1 MWIMSSVE
9 VRNLIKKYGEFTAVN
24 DASFMAESGSLIS
37 ILGPSGCGKTTTL
50 RAIAGFEDVT
60 SGDILL
66 DGRSLANTPSWR
78 RNIGIVF
85 QSYALFPFMT
95 VGDNVGYGLKMRKV
109 PKDEVSRKVDDA
121 LKRVGLP
128 DSRSKYPRQL
138 SGGQRQR
145 VALARALIIEPDVML
160 LDEPLSALD
169 AKLRDEMRFE
179 LKRIQRQSGVTTL
192 LVTHDQEEAFTLSD
206 QIVVMNNAV
215 VKQVG
220 SPREIWDH
228 PNSAFVADFI
238 GVENILPAVRT
249 DNGVRLAG
257 SEFKTDIAGK
267 GPSQMMAG
275 FRSGDLQ
282 LVTSEGDVSDNQITG
297 EIIGEAY
304 TGESNVYQVQTG
316 LGSEPI
322 ILKTEKE
329 QKLTGNVKLHL
340 PPEKILI
347 LEQD

>member
-1 MWIMSSVE
+1 MPSIE
-9 VRNLIKKYGEFTAVN
+9 VRNLVKKYGAFTAVN
-24 DASFMAESGSLIS
+24 DASFKAESGTLTS

-50 RAIAGFEDVT
+50 RTIAGFEAAT
-60 SGDILL
+60 AGDILL
-66 DGRSLANTPSWR
+66 DDRSVAGTPAWR

-95 VGDNVGYGLKMRKV
+95 VADNVGYGLKMRKMA
-109 PKDEVSRKVDDA
+109 KDDIVRKTDDA

-128 DSRSKYPRQL
+128 DSQPKYPRQL

-179 LKRIQRQSGVTTL
+179 LKRIQKQSGVTTL

-220 SPREIWDH
+220 TPREIWDH
-228 PNSAFVADFI
+228 PNSSFVADFI
-238 GVENILPAVRT
+238 GVENIFPAEKT
-249 DNGVRLAG
+249 PNGIRVAGLEFGATSNGAGLA
-257 SEFKTDIAGK
+257 E
-267 GPSQMMAG
+267 MMAG

-282 LVTSEGDVSDNQITG
+282 LLDGADAPQGNQIAG

-304 TGESNVYQVQTG
+304 TGDSNVYQVHTN
-316 LGSEPI
+316 LGAEPI
-322 ILKTEKE
+322 ILKTEKD
-329 QKLTGNVKLHL
+329 QKLNGNVTLYL

-347 LEQD
+347 LERD

>member
-1 MWIMSSVE
+1 MSSVE
-9 VRNLIKKYGEFTAVN
+9 VRNLVKKYGDFTAVR
-24 DASFMAESGSLIS
+24 DASFRAETGSLIS

-50 RAIAGFEDVT
+50 RAIAGFETAT

-66 DGRSLANTPSWR
+66 DDKPVNDIPPWR

-95 VGDNVGYGLKMRKV
+95 VADNVGYGLKMRKM
-109 PKDEVSRKVDDA
+109 DRDQIARKTDDA
-121 LKRVGLP
+121 LNRVGLP
-128 DSRSKYPRQL
+128 DSHLKYPRQL

-145 VALARALIIEPDVML
+145 VALARALVIEPAVML

-220 SPREIWDH
+220 SPREIWDN
-228 PNSAFVADFI
+228 PNCAFVADFI
-238 GVENILPAVRT
+238 GIENILPAERT
-249 DNGVRLAG
+249 TNGVRIAGHDFAALFDAAPGTDIMAAFRSSDLELAG
-257 SEFKTDIAGK
+257 DEAG
-267 GPSQMMAG
+267 QFAG
-275 FRSGDLQ
+275 Q
-282 LVTSEGDVSDNQITG
+282 VV
-297 EIIGEAY
+297 GEAY
-304 TGESNVYQVQTG
+304 TGNYNVYQVQTG
-316 LGSEPI
+316 LSEAPI
-322 ILKTEKE
+322 ILKTGKS
-329 QKLTGNVKLHL
+329 QRLSGTINLKLA
-340 PPEKILI
+340 PDRIKIL
-347 LEQD
+347 ERD

>member
-1 MWIMSSVE
+1 MSSVE
-9 VRNLIKKYGEFTAVN
+9 VINLVKKYGDFTAVK
-24 DASFMAESGSLIS
+24 DASFKVETGNLIS

-50 RAIAGFEDVT
+50 RTIAGFEDVT
-60 SGDILL
+60 EGEILL
-66 DGRSLANTPSWR
+66 DGKSLIATPPWR

-95 VGDNVGYGLKMRKV
+95 VGDNVGYGLKMRNMA
-109 PKDEVSRKVDDA
+109 KDVIAHKTKDA
-121 LKRVGLP
+121 LERVGLP
-128 DSRSKYPRQL
+128 DSQSRFPSQL

-145 VALARALIIEPDVML
+145 VALARALVIEPDILL

-179 LKRIQRQSGVTTL
+179 LKRIQRESDVTTL

-238 GVENILPAVRT
+238 GVENILPIT
-249 DNGVRLAG
+249 KDSDGVRLSG
-257 SEFKTDIAGK
+257 SPFTIEN
-267 GPSQMMAG
+267 SQGVSENQMAG

-282 LVTSEGDVSDNQITG
+282 LVNDNDAIENRISG

-304 TGESNVYQVQTG
+304 TGDHNVYQVRTK
-316 LGSEPI
+316 LHENPI
-322 ILKTEKE
+322 ILKSEKD
-329 QKLTGNVKLHL
+329 QTLSGIVHLHL
-340 PPEKILI
+340 PPEKIMI
-347 LEQD
+347 LERD

>member
-1 MWIMSSVE
+1 MSSVE
-9 VRNLIKKYGEFTAVN
+9 VRNFTKNYGAFTAVN
-24 DASFMAESGSLIS
+24 NASFKVETGSLIS

-50 RAIAGFEDVT
+50 RTIAGFEDAT

-66 DGRSLANTPSWR
+66 DDRSVADTPAWR

-95 VGDNVGYGLKMRKV
+95 VADNVGYGLKMRKIA
-109 PKDEVSRKVDDA
+109 KDEIVRKTDDV

-128 DSRSKYPRQL
+128 DSPRKYPRQL

-145 VALARALIIEPDVML
+145 VALARALVIEPDIML

-179 LKRIQRQSGVTTL
+179 LKRIQKQSGITTL

-220 SPREIWDH
+220 TPHEIWDH

-238 GVENILPAVRT
+238 GVENILLADMTSSGIRVAGTEFIT
-249 DNGVRLAG
+249 DTN
-257 SEFKTDIAGK
+257 DITSA
-267 GPSQMMAG
+267 QMMAG

-282 LVTSEGDVSDNQITG
+282 LINSSATLEGNQIIG

-304 TGESNVYQVQTG
+304 TGGSNVYQVLTD
-316 LGSEPI
+316 LGAEPI
-322 ILKTEKE
+322 ILTTEKDL
-329 QKLTGNVKLHL
+329 KLSGNVRLHL
-340 PPEKILI
+340 PSDKILI
-347 LEQD
+347 LEKD

>member
-1 MWIMSSVE
+1 
-9 VRNLIKKYGEFTAVN
+9 
-24 DASFMAESGSLIS
+24 
-37 ILGPSGCGKTTTL
+37 
-50 RAIAGFEDVT
+50 
-60 SGDILL
+60 
-66 DGRSLANTPSWR
+66 
-78 RNIGIVF
+78 
-85 QSYALFPFMT
+85 
-95 VGDNVGYGLKMRKV
+95 
-109 PKDEVSRKVDDA
+109 
-121 LKRVGLP
+121 
-128 DSRSKYPRQL
+128 
-138 SGGQRQR
+138 
-145 VALARALIIEPDVML
+145 
-160 LDEPLSALD
+160 
-169 AKLRDEMRFE
+169 
-179 LKRIQRQSGVTTL
+179 
-192 LVTHDQEEAFTLSD
+192 
-206 QIVVMNNAV
+206 
-215 VKQVG
+215 
-220 SPREIWDH
+220 
-228 PNSAFVADFI
+228 
-238 GVENILPAVRT
+238 AVRT
-249 DNGVRLAG
+249 DCGVRLAG

>member
-1 MWIMSSVE
+1 MSSVE
-9 VRNLIKKYGEFTAVN
+9 VRNLVKKYGTFTAVN
-24 DASFMAESGSLIS
+24 DASFKADSGSLIS

-50 RAIAGFEDVT
+50 RTIAGFEEAT
-60 SGDILL
+60 SGEVLL
-66 DGRSLANTPSWR
+66 DDKSLEKSPPWR

-95 VGDNVGYGLKMRKV
+95 VADNVGYGLKMRKMG
-109 PKDEVSRKVDDA
+109 KDDIARKTDDA

-128 DSRSKYPRQL
+128 DSHRKYPRQL

-145 VALARALIIEPDVML
+145 VALARALVIEPSVML

-179 LKRIQRQSGVTTL
+179 LKRIQKQSGVTTL

-220 SPREIWDH
+220 SPREIWDR

-238 GVENILPAVRT
+238 GIENIIAAEQT
-249 DNGVRLAG
+249 GDGV
-257 SEFKTDIAGK
+257 TIAGH
-267 GPSQMMAG
+267 GFNANLTDLRYQNVMAG
-275 FRSGDLQ
+275 FRSGDIQ
-282 LVTSEGDVSDNQITG
+282 IATDDGDGANRFSGQIV
-297 EIIGEAY
+297 GEAY
-304 TGESNVYQVQTG
+304 TGDSNVYQVKTD
-316 LGSEPI
+316 LSDKPV
-322 ILKTEKE
+322 ILKSDKD
-329 QKLTGNVKLHL
+329 QKLSGNVSLHL
-340 PPEKILI
+340 PAEKIML

>member
-1 MWIMSSVE
+1 MSSVE
-9 VRNLIKKYGEFTAVN
+9 VINLVKKYGDFTAVK
-24 DASFMAESGSLIS
+24 DASFKVETGNLIS

-50 RAIAGFEDVT
+50 RTIAGFEDVT
-60 SGDILL
+60 EGEILL
-66 DGRSLANTPSWR
+66 DGKSLIATPPWR

-95 VGDNVGYGLKMRKV
+95 VGDNVGYGLKMRNMA
-109 PKDEVSRKVDDA
+109 KDVIARKTKDA
-121 LKRVGLP
+121 LERVGLP
-128 DSRSKYPRQL
+128 DSQSRYPSQL

-145 VALARALIIEPDVML
+145 VALARALVIEPDILL

-179 LKRIQRQSGVTTL
+179 LKRIQKESDVTTL

-238 GVENILPAVRT
+238 GVENILPITKDSNGFRLSGSQFTIENSHVVS
-249 DNGVRLAG
+249 DN
-257 SEFKTDIAGK
+257 
-267 GPSQMMAG
+267 QMAG

-282 LVTSEGDVSDNQITG
+282 LVNDSGTVENRISGK
-297 EIIGEAY
+297 IIGEAY
-304 TGESNVYQVQTG
+304 TGDHNVYQVKTA
-316 LGSEPI
+316 LHDKPI
-322 ILKTEKE
+322 ILKSEKN
-329 QKLTGNVKLHL
+329 QTLSGTVHLHL
-340 PPEKILI
+340 PPEKIMI
-347 LEQD
+347 LERD

>member
-1 MWIMSSVE
+1 MSSVE
-9 VRNLIKKYGEFTAVN
+9 VINLVKKYGDFTAVK
-24 DASFMAESGSLIS
+24 DASFKVETGNLIS

-50 RAIAGFEDVT
+50 RTIAGFEDVT
-60 SGDILL
+60 EGEILL
-66 DGRSLANTPSWR
+66 DGKSLIATPPWR

-95 VGDNVGYGLKMRKV
+95 VGDNVGYGLKMRNMA
-109 PKDEVSRKVDDA
+109 KDVIARKTKEA
-121 LKRVGLP
+121 LERVGLP
-128 DSRSKYPRQL
+128 NSQSRFPSQL

-145 VALARALIIEPDVML
+145 VALARALVIEPDILL

-179 LKRIQRQSGVTTL
+179 LKRIQRESDVTTL

-238 GVENILPAVRT
+238 GVENILPIT
-249 DNGVRLAG
+249 KDSDGVRLSG
-257 SEFKTDIAGK
+257 SPFTIENSQDI
-267 GPSQMMAG
+267 SENQMAA

-282 LVTSEGDVSDNQITG
+282 LVNDSDAIENRISG

-304 TGESNVYQVQTG
+304 TGDHNVYQVRTE
-316 LGSEPI
+316 LHDKPI
-322 ILKTEKE
+322 ILKSEKD
-329 QKLTGNVKLHL
+329 QTLSGIVHLHL
-340 PPEKILI
+340 PPEKIMI
-347 LEQD
+347 LERD